1 MGYKA
6 YSITLNIVDD
16 SGNDLS
22 TGATVIAQAGTS
34 SKTLAI
40 NSTTSWQTTTTATTL
55 TLTASVLTGYSF
67 SLWAV
72 SWPYV
77 IGQTWRSS
85 TSTAN
90 PETFTLTTA
99 VQTTIPVTLTL
110 TLTKSETPT
119 PEPDPTDYPVLTY
132 SAEDAISGVPE
143 AETFASG
150 VPRRISRLIPQ
161 YKQLDGYII
170 EFLRWYDETAGKYY
184 PPFSEITLTSD
195 KTLTA
200 EVNSSSKSSKSMTYV
215 FDGNGGTGTPD
226 PITCND
232 NGYLRIPSDPIPTK
246 SGCGFI
252 GYAEKAEGTSYVL
265 VPFSLYKYSSS
276 KSKYTLYAIWEERG
290 AQYTYDDNGG
300 SGGPGDVAAAIGE
313 WTFVADTK
321 PTRDGY
327 TFLSWNDNVS
337 GYGTSYSAGD
347 LIMITAGLVLYAQ
360 WKKDAEP
367 EPGPGPSPTPTPGT
381 ATGLMVRSASSD
393 FLVFSASSGAL
404 VYDA

>member
-16 SGNDLS
+16 SGNALS

-40 NSTTSWQTTTTATTL
+40 NSTTSWQTTTTAMTL

-85 TSTAN
+85 TSNAN

-143 AETFASG
+143 AQAFASG
-150 VPRRISRLIPQ
+150 VPRRISKLIPQ
-161 YKQLDGYII
+161 YEQVDGYII
-170 EFLRWYDETAGKYY
+170 EFLRWYDETARKYY
-184 PPFSEITLTSD
+184 TPFSKITLTSD

-200 EVNSSSKSSKSMTYV
+200 EVLSSRKSSKSVTYV

-246 SGCGFI
+246 SGYGLI
-252 GYAEKAEGTSYVL
+252 GYAFEKESSSPFW
-265 VPFSLYKYSSS
+265 PFSLCKYSGS
-276 KSKYTLYAIWEERG
+276 KSEYTLYAIWDERN

-300 SGGPGDVAAAIGE
+300 SGGPGAVAAAFGE
-313 WTFVADTK
+313 WTFVSAVV
-321 PTRDGY
+321 PTREGY
-327 TFLSWNDNVS
+327 AFLSWNDNVS
-337 GYGTSYSAGD
+337 GHGTSYSAGD
-347 LIMITAGLVLYAQ
+347 LIEIAAGLVLYAQ
-360 WKKDAEP
+360 WKKAVEP

-381 ATGLMVRSASSD
+381 ATGLMMRSAGSAN
-393 FLVFSASSGAL
+393 LVFSASSGAL